1 MIRCLDSCLLSMK
14 MNAKFVDINCLS
26 WVDQKKLRKKSL
38 ENLNV
43 GMFFVLN
50 VLKDG
55 LNNIDNLYAQLVE

>member
-1 MIRCLDSCLLSMK
+1 MK